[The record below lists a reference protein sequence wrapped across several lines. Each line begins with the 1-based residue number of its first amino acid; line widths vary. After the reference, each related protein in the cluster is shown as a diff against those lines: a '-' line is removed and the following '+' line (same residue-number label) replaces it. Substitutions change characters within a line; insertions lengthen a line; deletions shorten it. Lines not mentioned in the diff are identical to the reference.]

1 MLEDVS
7 TAEIDI
13 EGANEPAAR
22 AQIACARPDERD
34 FVAFFYE
41 VEVPLRRF
49 AERIAPPGLEP
60 EDLAAEGLARAY
72 ARWPR
77 LCRVPYRRAWLFRV
91 TANVALDRRRRIGTL
106 LRHAAADPPLSEAEL
121 GRSSTEDEVARRATL
136 HAALFALPRR
146 QREALA
152 LRYLGDLSLEE
163 AAGAMSVSTETV
175 KTHCE
180 RGLSALRRS
189 LGPTLEEL

>member
-1 MLEDVS
+1 MS

-13 EGANEPAAR
+13 EGASGRASR

-34 FVAFFYE
+34 FVEFFYE

-49 AERIAPPGLEP
+49 AERIAPPGLDP

-77 LCRVPYRRAWLFRV
+77 LRQIPYRRAWLFRV
-91 TANVALDRRRRIGTL
+91 TANVALDGRRRIGTS
-106 LRHAAADPPLSEAEL
+106 LRHAAGDAPLTEGAPD
-121 GRSSTEDEVARRATL
+121 RSSTEDEVTRRATL
-136 HAALFALPRR
+136 RAALVALPRR

-152 LRYLGDLSLEE
+152 LRYLGDLSLGE

-180 RGLSALRRS
+180 RGLRELRRT
-189 LGPTLEEL
+189 LGPTFEEPAR